1 MFGFDQFPIA
11 EYQRSGA
18 QFQPPSSRP
27 SQLEQSQN
35 NWYDYSMYS
44 LFCFDRL
51 FVPIL

>member
-18 QFQPPSSRP
+18 RSRP